1 MSDFEPQISQ
11 FGLVNGFSQPISKL
25 ITLAMARN
33 RFGPEAR
40 KGQLILLTEAL
51 QNPVGGSEACQLAA
65 KTMQKA
71 FYADSSYSVTSAL
84 REASRQANKA
94 LHQYNL
100 KVAEAKQA
108 RVSLT
113 CAVLKDH
120 DLFLAQIAP
129 AQALLFSAANFQALP
144 LLSSWEQ
151 PTDKASTFL
160 YSKALGASLFIDPEL
175 HRLQIQP
182 GDTLIICSSNLAPFL
197 REQEQ
202 EQLLLA
208 LKNGDL
214 VDKLLAICYQGKLT
228 EAHALAIYFRP
239 KAHWV
244 NRNKGQISHPKEV
257 LSVLEEQ
264 LACQTAGDA
273 EEILPETEPE
283 VQIGPDLAAAS
294 ANSALELAFQ
304 NPPLALGE
312 SLAERWEKELTQRAK
327 EPASSLLGE
336 STGEAAPLPMKPAID
351 LSDMPMLAKTA
362 QPYRPR
368 HELRAL
374 GDLNFLER
382 LVLPFSHASH
392 SFQAFFQHSK
402 TKRNISSRIM
412 ESSRFQARPFPWFQL
427 LALFFIL
434 TGLIFY
440 GSHLSYRSVE
450 QQALGSLDEAERRV
464 RAIQN
469 APDLAS
475 AQAQME
481 NARKAIDYIK
491 ASPFVTETNTAF
503 WVRYLETEREYE
515 LALSAVQK
523 LTFFDNP
530 VLLTEHPFPNGQ
542 FTSLVVPPANAKL
555 ADPIIEA
562 RNYIYALDTTRNNA
576 QLFRIRREG
585 GAAEPFLSPNQ
596 SVKNTQVG
604 TLLAQAWRLE
614 DIVAVDQ
621 TNDGFGY
628 YFRTEGNWN
637 HLRLGRSNVWGPRT
651 RLDLELYEGNLYVWG
666 AETGEILKFSS
677 GHYGEPPQLWLDPND
692 TSDHDLN
699 SVIDMAVDG
708 KIYLL
713 QPTGHVLVMSM
724 GRFEQ
729 ELVPEALNPPLTTV
743 THFFLYGP
751 QGEGWFFLLDPLNE
765 RIIQMEQATGKIV
778 QQIRVR
784 PDNPLQLT
792 HLTAIA
798 IDNSSG
804 RPEVYLANGHQILKA
819 ALPAPPRLFN
829 PAKK

>member
-1 MSDFEPQISQ
+1 MADFEPQISQ
-11 FGLVNGFSQPISKL
+11 FGLVNGFSQPTSKL
-25 ITLAMARN
+25 ITLALART

-51 QNPVGGSEACQLAA
+51 QNPAGGSEACRLTAQA
-65 KTMQKA
+65 MHQA
-71 FYADSSYSVTSAL
+71 FYADSSYSITAAL
-84 REASRQANKA
+84 REAIRQANKV
-94 LHQYNL
+94 LHQHNL
-100 KVAEAKQA
+100 KVAEAKRA
-108 RVSLT
+108 NVSLT
-113 CAVLKDH
+113 CAVLKAH

-129 AQALLFSAANFQALP
+129 AQALLFSADNFRALP

-151 PTDKASTFL
+151 PPAKATPL
-160 YSKALGASLFIDPEL
+160 LQPKALGASLFIDPEL
-175 HRLQIQP
+175 QRLQIQP
-182 GDTLIICSSNLAPFL
+182 GDTLIICSSNLAPLL
-197 REQEQ
+197 REQEP

-208 LKNGDL
+208 LKSGDSL
-214 VDKLLAICYQGKLT
+214 AKLLALCSQKKLT

-244 NRNKGQISHPKEV
+244 NRNKEQLSHPKEA
-257 LSVLEEQ
+257 LSILEEW
-264 LACQTAGDA
+264 LAGPATGETAETPPA
-273 EEILPETEPE
+273 AQTEPALL
-283 VQIGPDLAAAS
+283 DLPLQS
-294 ANSALELAFQ
+294 
-304 NPPLALGE
+304 PPLALGE
-312 SLAERWEKELTQRAK
+312 SLAERREKEVAQRTK
-327 EPASSLLGE
+327 EPTSSLLGE
-336 STGEAAPLPMKPAID
+336 SAGEAAPLPLKPAID
-351 LSDMPMLAKTA
+351 LSDMPMLAKMA

-374 GDLNFLER
+374 GDLNFFER
-382 LVLPFSHASH
+382 LALPFSQASH
-392 SFQAFFQHSK
+392 SLQAFFQHSQ
-402 TKRNISSRIM
+402 TKRNISPRIM
-412 ESSRFQARPFPWFQL
+412 ESSRPQTRPL

-440 GSHLSYRSVE
+440 GSHLSHRSAE

-464 RAIQN
+464 TAIQN

-481 NARKAIDYIK
+481 STRKALDYIK

-515 LALSAVQK
+515 LALATVQK
-523 LTFFDNP
+523 LTFFENP
-530 VLLTEHPFPNGQ
+530 VLLAEHPFPNGQ

-555 ADPIIEA
+555 ADPISEA
-562 RNYIYALDTTRNNA
+562 RNYLYALDTTRNNA

-585 GAAEPFLSPNQ
+585 GPAEPFLSPNQ

-604 TLLAQAWRLE
+604 TLLAQAWHLE
-614 DIVAVDQ
+614 DLVAIDQ

-628 YFRTEGNWN
+628 YFHTAGSWN

-666 AETGEILKFSS
+666 AETGEILRFSS
-677 GHYGEPPQLWLDPND
+677 GHYGEPPQLWLDPTD
-692 TSDHDLN
+692 SSDHSLAA
-699 SVIDMAVDG
+699 VIDLAVDG

-729 ELVPEALNPPLTTV
+729 ELVPEPLNPPLTTV

-765 RIIQMEQATGKIV
+765 RIIQMEQATGKVV

-784 PDNPLQLT
+784 SESPFQLT

-798 IDNSSG
+798 IDDSSG
-804 RPEVYLANGHQILKA
+804 RPEVYLANGPQILKA
-819 ALPAPPRLFN
+819 ALPARPRLFK
-829 PAKK
+829 PAKQ